1 MTTQDEKLVR
11 QRRQRSRQAIELAM
25 QGRWREA
32 VAANE
37 VIIEN
42 FPNDVDAYNRL
53 GRAYM
58 ELGEYAQAKDAYN
71 RALGYDPYNAI
82 AKKNIQ
88 RLSHLR
94 GTAVSTEGESRRVE
108 PQQFIEEVGKAGVV
122 NLHALG
128 KRDVRARMVAGD
140 RVYLKIDKSNLVV
153 EDGRGEYLG
162 TVDPRH
168 ALRLIKLMEGG
179 NKYSAAVVSSVEE
192 AMTIIIRETYQ
203 HPSQAG
209 KLSFLTRLE
218 DFKPVA
224 ERVFRLEAEQEE
236 EVPAESGYT
245 IIGGEE
251 GEVLTEEAQMSDEM
265 INEEE

>member
-11 QRRQRSRQAIELAM
+11 LRRQRSRQAIDLAM

-37 VIIEN
+37 VIVEN

-58 ELGEYAQAKDAYN
+58 ELGEYAQARDAYN
-71 RALGYDPYNAI
+71 HALGYDPYNAI

-122 NLHALG
+122 NLYALG
-128 KRDVRARMVAGD
+128 RKEARARMVAGD
-140 RVYLKIDKSNLVV
+140 RVYLKIDNSKLVV

-162 TVDPRH
+162 IVEPRH

-179 NKYSAAVVSSVEE
+179 NKYSASVVSSVEE
-192 AMTIIIRETYQ
+192 AMTVIIRETYQ
-203 HPSQAG
+203 HPGHAG
-209 KLSFLTRLE
+209 KLSFPTRLE
-218 DFKPVA
+218 EFKPVA

-236 EVPAESGYT
+236 EVSEESGYT

-251 GEVLTEEAQMSDEM
+251 GEVLAEEAQMADDM
-265 INEEE
+265 VNEED